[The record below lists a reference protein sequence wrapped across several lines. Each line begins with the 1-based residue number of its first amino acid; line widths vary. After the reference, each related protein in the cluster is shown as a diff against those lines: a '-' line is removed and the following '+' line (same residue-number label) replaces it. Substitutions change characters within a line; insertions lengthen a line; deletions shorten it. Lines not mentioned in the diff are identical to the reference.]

1 MDFQTLGKIKRI
13 KLRFQKKEKR
23 VEKRFARVGFNPQ
36 ESLAVR
42 SRLEFLHLTLKL
54 RLYFRISH
62 KDILVLLPSFYI
74 HLLQLFNSFHTKP
87 QNSFEHD
94 HILDT
99 PQGLLFLHKHV
110 HSFCIS
116 TLLGR
121 LF

>member
-13 KLRFQKKEKR
+13 KLRFLKKEKKDWKKSSC
-23 VEKRFARVGFNPQ
+23 VDFNPQ

-54 RLYFRISH
+54 RLYFRISR
-62 KDILVLLPSFYI
+62 KDILVLLQSFYI

-87 QNSFEHD
+87 QSSFEHD
-94 HILDT
+94 HILDI
-99 PQGLLFLHKHV
+99 PQELHCLRKCV

-116 TLLGR
+116 TLLGYP
-121 LF
+121 F